1 MAEFDHVTW
10 DDLNHLTR
18 EELLDRLE
26 AEQEYWA
33 RQEMGGFTDAHRARR
48 EEFSRI
54 LRAVCDPAELAE
66 AVGHTAAWVAGEG
79 STDTSYWDQM
89 PGHRVTAR
97 RRPRR

>member
-1 MAEFDHVTW
+1 MAECNHLTW
-10 DDLNHLTR
+10 ADLNHLTR
-18 EELLDRLE
+18 GELLDRLE

-33 RQEMGGFTDAHRARR
+33 RQENGGFTDADRARR

-54 LRAVCDPAELAE
+54 LRAVCAPAELAE
-66 AVGHTAAWVAGEG
+66 EVGHTAAWLAGEC

-97 RRPRR
+97 RRRGR